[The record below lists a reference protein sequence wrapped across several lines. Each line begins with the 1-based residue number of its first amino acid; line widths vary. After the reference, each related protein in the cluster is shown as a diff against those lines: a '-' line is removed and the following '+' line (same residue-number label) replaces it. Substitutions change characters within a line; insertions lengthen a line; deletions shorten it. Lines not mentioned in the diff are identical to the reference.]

1 METLTPLMRV
11 STGCRKLGK
20 LTLSA
25 KTEDSH
31 ISASAIPP
39 LNIYSTE
46 CVLLCNKR
54 HIEACL

>member
-1 METLTPLMRV
+1 METLAPLMRV
-11 STGCRKLGK
+11 STCCRKLGK

-25 KTEDSH
+25 KAEDSH
-31 ISASAIPP
+31 IIVLAIPP

-46 CVLLCNKR
+46 CVFLCNKR